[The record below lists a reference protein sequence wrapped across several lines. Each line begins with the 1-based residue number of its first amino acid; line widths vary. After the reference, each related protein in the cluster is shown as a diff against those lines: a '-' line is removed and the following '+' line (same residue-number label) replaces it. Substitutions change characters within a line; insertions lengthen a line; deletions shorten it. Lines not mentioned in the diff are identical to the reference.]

1 MKTTKALSVQFA
13 AEERG
18 LIKDTLLCR
27 TGKFDGMYGEVEVTK
42 DLLEALC
49 ARYIEQKQS
58 PTNAND
64 YAPIL
69 LDHDRSVE
77 NVMGRLLSEDLH
89 VDEWKE
95 IDGEMTFGLF
105 GKLRIDDPAA
115 QQAVD
120 SGKYAQVSISFD
132 EESNEIFEVSFVAV
146 EAARGSIVLKQGEKK
161 VDKKFQAL
169 SQKHIALATQVKHS
183 RARRKAALSKLANT
197 RDGVV
202 KEMVELQKQADGIAL
217 AIKTSQTKA
226 QFAAFV
232 KQGKMNPSEIKAL
245 DFKELASLSNGAR
258 KIVLSAYENR
268 AVSTDVFQFGQAAGK
283 EEAQEMTP
291 AKMRE
296 RIALQRA
303 GKGAN
308 LAAGEADEDKEKKEL
323 AEEDGEDKEKKHDD
337 EMSYSMSEDEHAEHM
352 EKMTEVHQKLGEC
365 IDKIKSMGEPMQKM
379 ADADKDEE
387 KKEMSDDGDSEDMG
401 AEEDEDKKP
410 KEKEEGK

>member
-1 MKTTKALSVQFA
+1 MKTTKALSVQFGS
-13 AEERG
+13 EEKG

-27 TGKFDGMYGEVEVTK
+27 TGTFDGMYGQVEVTK
-42 DLLEALC
+42 ELLEALC
-49 ARYIEQKQS
+49 ARYVAEKAS

-69 LDHDRSVE
+69 LDHDRSVG

-95 IDGEMTFGLF
+95 IDGEMTYGLF
-105 GKLRIDDPAA
+105 GKLRIDDPVA
-115 QQAVD
+115 QQNVD
-120 SGKYAQVSISFD
+120 TGKYAQVSISFD

-183 RARRKAALSKLANT
+183 RARRLSALSKLAAT
-197 RDGVV
+197 KDAVV
-202 KEMVELQKQADGIAL
+202 KEMIALQKEADGIAL
-217 AIKTSQTKA
+217 AIKTSQTRA
-226 QFAAFV
+226 QFSAFV
-232 KQGKMNPSEIKAL
+232 KQGKMNPSELKGL
-245 DFKELASLSNGAR
+245 DFKELASLSEGAR
-258 KIVLSAYENR
+258 KIVLSSYENR
-268 AVSTDVFQFGQAAGK
+268 AVSTDVFQYGKSSDK
-283 EEAQEMTP
+283 EEVSEMTP

-296 RIALQRA
+296 RISLQRA

-308 LAAGEADEDKEKKEL
+308 LAAEMPEDDDKKKLAEGETEGEGKEKH
-323 AEEDGEDKEKKHDD
+323 EDDK
-337 EMSYSMSEDEHAEHM
+337 SYSMSEDEHAEHM

-365 IDKIKSMGEPMQKM
+365 IDKIKSMGEPMEKM
-379 ADADKDEE
+379 ADADKADE

-401 AEEDEDKKP
+401 AEEDEKKP